1 MTQHST
7 PITTP
12 TPGSERTWLTK
23 LRQRNVL
30 PGFGLSMGITVLSLS
45 LLVILPFAMMAYTTT
60 QMGWTGFIEVISQ
73 AQVKAAI
80 ILSLKMSLYAMLT
93 NLVFGT
99 LVAWVLVRYEFWG
112 KSLINA
118 LVDLPFALPTAVTG
132 ISLAT
137 LYAPNGLI
145 GKFFAKIGI
154 EVAFTPIGIWL
165 ALVVVSFPFIVRAV
179 QPVLEELSVEYEEA
193 AAVLGANRLTTFRT
207 VILPELLPALLM
219 GAGMMFAR
227 ATGEYGS
234 VIFIAGNIPMQSE
247 ILPLIIISKLEQFDI
262 QGASAVAL
270 FMLMISFV
278 ILLSINLLQWH
289 LSRRVGAK

>member
-1 MTQHST
+1 MTQQTTST
-7 PITTP
+7 ATP
-12 TPGSERTWLTK
+12 VRQRSWLTK

-60 QMGWTGFIEVISQ
+60 QMGWTGFIDVISQ

-80 ILSLKMSLYAMLT
+80 ILSLKMSFYAMLT
-93 NLVFGT
+93 NMVFGT
-99 LVAWVLVRYEFWG
+99 LVAWVLVRYDFFG

-145 GKFFAKIGI
+145 GQFFDKIGI
-154 EVAFTPIGIWL
+154 QVAFTPIGIWL

-207 VILPELLPALLM
+207 IILPELFPALLM

-247 ILPLIIISKLEQFDI
+247 ILPLIIISKLERFDI

-278 ILLSINLLQWH
+278 ILLSINLLQWR